1 MGPLI
6 EHSWQS
12 YVYFLDFLFI
22 FSVIIKAAD
31 FPDSLFYYGG
41 WTFLA
46 LLIPKRVDFP
56 FSVNF
61 P

>member
-31 FPDSLFYYGG
+31 FPDSVI
-41 WTFLA
+41 
-46 LLIPKRVDFP
+46 LLRRVDF
-56 FSVNF
+56 SGSINTKADRLSILC
-61 P
+61 